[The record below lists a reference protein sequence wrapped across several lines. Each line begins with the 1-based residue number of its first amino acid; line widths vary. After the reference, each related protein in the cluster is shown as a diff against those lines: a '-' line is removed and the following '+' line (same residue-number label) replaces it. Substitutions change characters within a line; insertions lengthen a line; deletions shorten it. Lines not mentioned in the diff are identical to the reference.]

1 MLRGFILIVLAV
13 LAAGCVSTKNVPVSD
28 EAMTSMNGKSLAVAK
43 RDRPKFAAMTAGKAM
58 FGLVGAAAMIE
69 AGNRIVAENN
79 VNDPAVYIA
88 NVLAADL
95 ARESGLVV
103 DASLDAVTDSK
114 DVAELAGEYQQY
126 DYLLDVRTVDWSF
139 GYFATDWNNY
149 RVMYSAK
156 LRLIDTRNRKV
167 VAEGFCSRIPEKSD
181 GAPSHEQL
189 LANQAQL
196 LKSELS
202 LAAEHCITELGAK
215 ALMTSKRAS
224 GVSS

>member
-1 MLRGFILIVLAV
+1 MLIVVAV

-43 RDRPKFAAMTAGKAM
+43 RDKPHFMAQTAGKAL

-69 AGNRIVAENN
+69 AGDRIVAEND
-79 VNDPAVYIA
+79 VDDPAVYIA

-156 LRLIDTRNRKV
+156 LRLIDTRNREV

-202 LAAEHCITELGAK
+202 LAAEHCIAELGAK
-215 ALMTSKRAS
+215 ALMTSKRVR
-224 GVSS
+224 GSSRDRSS